1 MLFCFVFLFN
11 ATKMHVL
18 LGYFF
23 FVSGICL
30 AIGILAFPAGWDNDH
45 IRSICGNSDDYELG
59 DCGIRWAFV
68 LAIIA
73 FFDRITRHAFPGR
86 RALVRSISHIELGA
100 VERAHQHRPPEP
112 TFAEWRICMG
122 AVVLQS
128 VQLAVH
134 PAHHD
139 AITAMVGEGPHVAV
153 GHVGQVAKQCRIA
166 HAPVTVSPP
175 SSGPSER

>member
-18 LGYFF
+18 LGSFF

-73 FFDRITRHAFPGR
+73 FFDCWILGCLAFT
-86 RALVRSISHIELGA
+86 L
-100 VERAHQHRPPEP
+100 AHRVVVPQPEP
-112 TFAEWRICMG
+112 QYMSP
-122 AVVLQS
+122 QS
-128 VQLAVH
+128 
-134 PAHHD
+134 
-139 AITAMVGEGPHVAV
+139 IYKG
-153 GHVGQVAKQCRIA
+153 RY
-166 HAPVTVSPP
+166 
-175 SSGPSER
+175 